1 MTKFAGGQYGG
12 ASLPI
17 EPLVL
22 TMVMLGLILVT
33 LRIRNRR
40 REGAKAAPKFG
51 RLSPPA
57 RADEPNPR
65 DQSAGPSSR
74 NF

>member
-1 MTKFAGGQYGG
+1 MANFAGGQYGG

-22 TMVMLGLILVT
+22 TMVVLGLILLA
-33 LRIRNRR
+33 LRLCNRR
-40 REGAKAAPKFG
+40 GEGAKAAPKFE
-51 RLSPPA
+51 RRSPPA
-57 RADEPNPR
+57 GADEPNPR